1 MGETINIRWKC
12 FSLEQAHSSKGGDF
26 KLWDHSDVANRSLK
40 PLQAAKCA
48 QLQGNDLFDTF
59 HMLLFEALHQR
70 KKDIKSEAVLKS
82 IAGEAHLDVPKFMED
97 LKSDVSSRWVFED
110 HIEAVKE
117 YDVFGV
123 PTLVFNGE
131 YASFVKLGSLPD
143 SLEKQVQLFE
153 EIKDLITDKP
163 HILEIKRP

>member
-1 MGETINIRWKC
+1 MGEGIDIRWKC
-12 FSLEQAHSSKGGDF
+12 FSLQQANSSKKTDF
-26 KLWDHSDVANRSLK
+26 KHWDHIK
-40 PLQAAKCA
+40 PLQAAKCV
-48 QLQGNDLFDTF
+48 QFQGNDLFDTF
-59 HMLLFEALHQR
+59 HLLLFEALHLR
-70 KKDIKSEAVLKS
+70 KKDINSEEVLKR
-82 IAGEAHLDVPKFMED
+82 IAGEVHLDVPKFMED
-97 LKSDVSSRWVFED
+97 LKSDASKRWVFED
-110 HIEAVKE
+110 HIEAVEE

-143 SLEKQVQLFE
+143 SLEEQFQLLE